1 MTIRYILLLLIVF
14 SAGIIIAGGVFSF
27 IVIIGIV
34 PRMIQKTNT
43 NNYVKTFEN
52 SIILG
57 GIFGA
62 INLRFQMTLP
72 FGIIF
77 ESLFAFFVGIF
88 IGSLAVSLA
97 EVLDVIPILTR
108 RINLKYGMGCFML
121 VIAIGKLIGALAYFL
136 IPGFFKF
143 K

>member
-1 MTIRYILLLLIVF
+1 MTIRYILLIIIVF
-14 SAGIIIAGGVFSF
+14 SSGIIIAGGVFAF
-27 IVIIGIV
+27 ITIIGII

-43 NNYVKTFEN
+43 KNYVKLFEN

-57 GIFGA
+57 GLFGA

-72 FGIIF
+72 FGIVF
-77 ESLFAFFVGIF
+77 ESIFVFFSGIF

-97 EVLDVIPILTR
+97 EILDVIPILTR
-108 RINLKYGMGCFML
+108 RINLKFGMSCFMV
-121 VIAIGKLIGALAYFL
+121 VIAIGKLIGSLAYWL
-136 IPGFFKF
+136 IPGFIKL